1 MIDME
6 TLGMLIIYAGMCY
19 VCWTLAV
26 EFCWSTDSRFI
37 FASNIMMAIQNVG
50 FYLYSQNIAFI
61 IMAIINLIIILS
73 SVILFKITEDAVVE
87 ALTKASDVIL
97 VIMNLIGVGLF
108 LTKLIHWVPAVIF
121 SIFITIL
128 NVCFILDV
136 DICHAQQNE
145 HNGELS

>member
-1 MIDME
+1 ME
-6 TLGMLIIYAGMCY
+6 MLGTLIIYAGLCY
-19 VCWTLAV
+19 VCWTAAV
-26 EFCWSTDSRFI
+26 EFCWCHNCRFI
-37 FASNIMMAIQNVG
+37 FASNFVIAIQNIG
-50 FYLYSQNIAFI
+50 FYLYSQNTAFV
-61 IMAIINLIIILS
+61 IMAIINLAIILS

-108 LTKLIHWVPAVIF
+108 LTKLTHWVPAVIF